1 MQGFNERTRDF
12 AECNEV
18 SPHLPSRQMGSER
31 ISHAT
36 IVAIILM
43 IKKLAQHVLR
53 GDFYFITP
61 RLEGSSVKPSG
72 LTPYGETSLTLV
84 EILYSASTSVK
95 SRGFRRSV
103 RSSPNCGLMRYG
115 YLPDATLGTRSTG
128 DRGGSVFGYAYAV
141 TRAII

>member
-1 MQGFNERTRDF
+1 MGVERERSDTR
-12 AECNEV
+12 
-18 SPHLPSRQMGSER
+18 SPLHLPSRQMGSER

-61 RLEGSSVKPSG
+61 RLEGSAVK
-72 LTPYGETSLTLV
+72 PYGETSLTLV

-95 SRGFRRSV
+95 SRGLRRSV
-103 RSSPNCGLMRYG
+103 RSSPNCDLSNYSHAASSGLLSLSG
-115 YLPDATLGTRSTG
+115 VSA
-128 DRGGSVFGYAYAV
+128 
-141 TRAII
+141 

>member
-1 MQGFNERTRDF
+1 
-12 AECNEV
+12 
-18 SPHLPSRQMGSER
+18 MGSER

-103 RSSPNCGLMRYG
+103 RSSPNYGLMRYG
-115 YLPDATLGTRSTG
+115 DLPDATPGPAALHC
-128 DRGGSVFGYAYAV
+128 
-141 TRAII
+141 